1 MKIAGQLPIADSAEK
16 PGVDGGAAVPPL
28 KKHVEFSVFG
38 RVSGPLTAARR
49 FFSKIES
56 IARTGNQAY
65 RSCMRIPDRNPASNV
80 TKTIQAIW
88 VIGCLLIIA
97 STGSVAE
104 EWPRT
109 GGTAG
114 QPAVTNA
121 PPPVEQDYPIAN
133 GHWVSL
139 VLDWGAK
146 VKLEDGSVWA
156 IATKDQYKTRN
167 WLVAQKISANPN
179 PNDRYPFKL
188 TNTDLKATADA
199 RLESRSR

>member
-1 MKIAGQLPIADSAEK
+1 M
-16 PGVDGGAAVPPL
+16 
-28 KKHVEFSVFG
+28 
-38 RVSGPLTAARR
+38 
-49 FFSKIES
+49 
-56 IARTGNQAY
+56 
-65 RSCMRIPDRNPASNV
+65 
-80 TKTIQAIW
+80 
-88 VIGCLLIIA
+88 LIIA
-97 STGSVAE
+97 STGSAAE

-121 PPPVEQDYPIAN
+121 PPPVEQYYPIVN

-156 IATKDQYKTRN
+156 IAAKDQYKTRN

-188 TNTDLKATADA
+188 TNTDLKATVDA